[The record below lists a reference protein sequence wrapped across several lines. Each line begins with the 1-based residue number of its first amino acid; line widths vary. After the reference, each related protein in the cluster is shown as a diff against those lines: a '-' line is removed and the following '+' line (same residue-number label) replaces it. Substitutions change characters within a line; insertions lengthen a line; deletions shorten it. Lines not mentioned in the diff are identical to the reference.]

1 MCQLIVSGLIAYM
14 FFLCSV
20 VLMCY
25 SVFILRSMRYYPL
38 SFCAILAS
46 FNSYATHISHL
57 REPLAVNF
65 FLTELFGET
74 QRRLFTLTLASLNT
88 LVSFYFTTSNLRTE
102 KVINIHCKVVF
113 PYGA

>member
-1 MCQLIVSGLIAYM
+1 M

-38 SFCAILAS
+38 PFCAILAC
-46 FNSYATHISHL
+46 FNSFATHATHISHL

-102 KVINIHCKVVF
+102 KVINIHCRVVF